1 MTFGSIHPYLSRS
14 AYGKCCFKCA
24 NRPTFDDGKA
34 HTLTELTCSNNPD
47 MIGDTRFCC
56 DSFEL
61 DKTRWY
67 NVNYQRYEVENY
79 KKHYGV
85 IPIEVFL

>member
-1 MTFGSIHPYLSRS
+1 MV
-14 AYGKCCFKCA
+14 
-24 NRPTFDDGKA
+24 
-34 HTLTELTCSNNPD
+34 
-47 MIGDTRFCC
+47 GDTGFCC

-61 DKTRWY
+61 DKTSWY

-79 KKHYGV
+79 KKHYGI

>member
-1 MTFGSIHPYLSRS
+1 MVFGSIHPYLTRS

-24 NRPTFDDGKA
+24 NR
-34 HTLTELTCSNNPD
+34 LTCTNNLD

-79 KKHYGV
+79 KKHYGI